1 VPGLVVTL
9 EAPSATS
16 VGLCL
21 AHMAADKRAWL
32 ERLGVEAT
40 WPMSGKPRELHVD
53 NGAEFHSEALQRGCE
68 EHGIELSYRPLGE
81 PHYGG
86 VIERVIGTM
95 MQMVHELPGTT
106 FSNPGQRGA
115 YDSEK
120 TAALTLGE
128 LQAWLALAVASYH
141 GEIHE
146 GLGRTPGGVWA
157 EKATESG
164 PPPVVASETAFLVDF
179 LPVLRR
185 KLHRPGFVL
194 DHVWYYSDALK
205 PFIARR
211 GEWGKFVLRRDPRDV
226 SRVWVLD
233 PDSNAYLRVGY
244 RMIQR
249 PAISL
254 WEQKAAIARLREQG
268 RSEIDEQALFAM
280 ASQMRE
286 ISESA
291 AKTTRKARRAGE
303 RRPAASPESQA
314 ARPPPA
320 PAPGEDGSNEAV
332 PAVPFAE
339 VEEW

>member
-1 VPGLVVTL
+1 
-9 EAPSATS
+9 
-16 VGLCL
+16 
-21 AHMAADKRAWL
+21 
-32 ERLGVEAT
+32 
-40 WPMSGKPRELHVD
+40 MSGKPRELFVD

-106 FSNPGQRGA
+106 FSNPGQRGG
-115 YDSEK
+115 YESEK
-120 TAALTLGE
+120 RAALTLGE

-157 EKATESG
+157 EKAAETG
-164 PPPVVASETAFLVDF
+164 PPAVVANSTAFLVDF

-185 KLHRPGFVL
+185 KLHRTGFVL

-211 GEWGKFVLRRDPRDV
+211 GEWGKFVLRRDPRDI
-226 SRVWVLD
+226 SRIWVLD
-233 PDSNAYLRVGY
+233 PASNAYLQVGY
-244 RMIQR
+244 RTIQR

-254 WEQKAAIARLREQG
+254 AEQKAAIARLREQG
-268 RSEIDEQALFAM
+268 RAEIDEQALFAM
-280 ASQMRE
+280 ATQMRQ
-286 ISESA
+286 ISDTA
-291 AKTTRKARRAGE
+291 AQTTRKARRARQ
-303 RRPAASPESQA
+303 RRPADSPDTA
-314 ARPPPA
+314 ATRSPPVPA
-320 PAPGEDGSNEAV
+320 PTEDGAGEAA